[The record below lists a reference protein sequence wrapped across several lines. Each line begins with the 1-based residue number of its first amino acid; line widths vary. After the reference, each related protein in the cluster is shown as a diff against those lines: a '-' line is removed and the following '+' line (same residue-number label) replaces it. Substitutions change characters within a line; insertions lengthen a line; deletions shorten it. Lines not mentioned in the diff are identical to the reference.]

1 MLDLKVCDKCRDAK
15 SLFSNIDLPEVLLDK
30 VNEYFQ
36 CSDCDET
43 YKRELKNE
51 KRRVYYRGNKD
62 RIIEKTHCNRV
73 LRMTLITRP
82 VDNFIVNEMNR
93 RLEILNG
100 GKSMDIYWDLVSAFM
115 VDFHESYAGL

>member
-1 MLDLKVCDKCRDAK
+1 MLNLKVCVKCQDAK

-62 RIIEKTHCNRV
+62 RIIEKAHCSRV
-73 LRMTLITRP
+73 LRMTLITLP
-82 VDNFIVNEMNR
+82 VNNFIVNEMNR

-100 GKSMDIYWDLVSAFM
+100 NKSMDIYWDVVSAFM
-115 VDFHESYAGL
+115 VNFHESYAGL